1 MNREELERATAAL
14 FHGLHV
20 AQGEDPHVFDRLSS
34 LLSTDYLGLPSG
46 WFEGKTCLDAGCGAN
61 AHATY
66 ALLRMGAKKVC
77 AFDVN
82 PGVLES
88 APKYLAPFEGRY
100 ELTFGNVLAIAYR
113 SDAFDYVHCNGVLHH
128 SADVIGGLREL
139 ARVTRPGG
147 VLFVGTYGKGGL
159 VRDVVGLLRE
169 RYRSDGTFRDLID
182 HLDRD
187 FFVRLFTMVT
197 ESMNAHG
204 DELAQD
210 GTTLNTL
217 LRLFDNDLVLTIKDR
232 IAAPVYHEHADDELI
247 AVLQEEGFA
256 DIQRLTRYPTYTNIR
271 RFLSPLYCDYNHP
284 MARLFYGS
292 GEVQLK
298 ATKA

>member
-1 MNREELERATAAL
+1 LWEPT
-14 FHGLHV
+14 
-20 AQGEDPHVFDRLSS
+20 
-34 LLSTDYLGLPSG
+34 
-46 WFEGKTCLDAGCGAN
+46 
-61 AHATY
+61 
-66 ALLRMGAKKVC
+66 
-77 AFDVN
+77 
-82 PGVLES
+82 
-88 APKYLAPFEGRY
+88 
-100 ELTFGNVLAIAYR
+100 
-113 SDAFDYVHCNGVLHH
+113 
-128 SADVIGGLREL
+128 
-139 ARVTRPGG
+139 
-147 VLFVGTYGKGGL
+147 GKGGL

-169 RYRSDGTFRDLID
+169 RYQSDEAFRDLID

-187 FFVRLFTMVT
+187 FLVRLFTMVT
-197 ESMNAHG
+197 ESMKAHG

-217 LRLFDNDLVLTIKDR
+217 LGLFDNDLVLTIKDR

-256 DIQRLTRYPTYTNIR
+256 DIQRLTRYPKYTNIR
-271 RFLSPLYCDYNHP
+271 RFLSPLYCDCSHP